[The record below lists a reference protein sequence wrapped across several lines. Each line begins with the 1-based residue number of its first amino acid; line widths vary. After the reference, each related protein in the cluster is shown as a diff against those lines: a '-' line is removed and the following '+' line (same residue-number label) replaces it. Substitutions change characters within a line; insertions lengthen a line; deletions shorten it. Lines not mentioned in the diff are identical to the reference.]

1 MKQVR
6 EIDKFSDS
14 SPKDQVSITAGAVEI
29 IKIIV
34 IQSRV
39 FCVRTERNWWRV
51 INRPND
57 LTIGQSDKVRFM
69 RN

>member
-1 MKQVR
+1 M
-6 EIDKFSDS
+6 INSDS
-14 SPKDQVSITAGAVEI
+14 SPKDQVSITAGAAKI

-34 IQSRV
+34 IQSGV

>member
-34 IQSRV
+34 IQSGV

-51 INRPND
+51 INGPND
-57 LTIGQSDKVRFM
+57 LTIEQSDKVRFM